1 MKVRGAYSL
10 EVKKE
15 ILSNLSQDSCCK
27 LSFLSA
33 VLKSSEYNIS
43 NNGFSIEISTKIK
56 QLLDEV
62 SEIIHSMYGYN
73 AILIKDEDAF
83 NMNERYK
90 LIIEGDIVKPLL
102 IDCGIAKVN
111 EENCFEFV
119 DGIDSELILDE
130 CCKKSYIK
138 GLLLAC
144 GSVSGIG
151 EKSNRSIDYHL
162 EWVMSSEQTAFDLL
176 ELLADFNIFGRKIL
190 RKNLFVVYLQ
200 KFEQISDLLVVVD
213 APNAM
218 LSLNEEFAM
227 RTIKNTVNRIN
238 NCESANQTKTIDAS
252 ITQLRAINTIM
263 DTIGIE
269 ALGEDLERVCMLR
282 LANEDE
288 SLEGLARL
296 SGMTRSALNYRLN
309 KIIKIAEEV
318 SLRD

>member
-1 MKVRGAYSL
+1 MRARGAYSL

-15 ILSNLSQDSCCK
+15 ILSNLSKDSCCR

-33 VLKSSEYNIS
+33 VLKSSEYNLT
-43 NNGFSIEISTKIK
+43 NNGFKIEISSKLRE
-56 QLLDEV
+56 LLEEV
-62 SEIIHSMYGYN
+62 ADIIQSMYGYSPV
-73 AILIKDEDAF
+73 ITQDDDVF
-83 NMNERYK
+83 NQNERFK
-90 LIIEGDIVKPLL
+90 IIIEGDIVRPLL

-119 DGIDSELILDE
+119 DGIDSELVIDE

-151 EKSNRSIDYHL
+151 EKTNRSIDYHL
-162 EWVMSSEQTAFDLL
+162 EWVMSNEQTAYDLL
-176 ELLADFNIFGRKIL
+176 ELLAYFNIFGRKIL

-200 KFEQISDLLVVVD
+200 KFDQISDLLVVVD

-227 RTIKNTVNRIN
+227 RTIKNSVNRIN

-252 ITQLRAINTIM
+252 INQLRAINTIM

-288 SLEGLARL
+288 SLEGLAKL

-309 KIIKIAEEV
+309 KIIKIAEEITKN
-318 SLRD
+318 

>member
-1 MKVRGAYSL
+1 MKNRGAYSL
-10 EVKKE
+10 EVKRE
-15 ILSNLSQDSCCK
+15 ILENLSQDTCCN

-33 VLKSSEYNIS
+33 VLRSSEYNIVS
-43 NNGFSIEISTKIK
+43 NGLRVIVSTKVREM
-56 QLLDEV
+56 LLTV
-62 SEIIHSMYGYN
+62 AEIIKSMYGFVPR
-73 AILIKDEDAF
+73 IEKDEDAF
-83 NMNERYK
+83 NINQRYK
-90 LIIEGDIVKPLL
+90 LIIEGDIVKTIL
-102 IDCGIAKVN
+102 IDCGLARYN

-119 DGIDSELILDE
+119 DGIDDELVIEE

-138 GLLLAC
+138 GLLLSC

-162 EWVMSSEQTAFDLL
+162 EWVMTNEKTAFDLL
-176 ELLADFNIFGRKIL
+176 ELLTYFNIFGRKIL
-190 RKNLFVVYLQ
+190 RKNLYVVYLQ

-252 ITQLRAINTIM
+252 IAQLRAINAIM
-263 DTIGIE
+263 DTIGLE

-309 KIIKIAEEV
+309 KIIKIAEELATK
-318 SLRD
+318 S